1 MLEKVCSGF
10 GCGSLGIAPVP
21 ASFSDLAE
29 TSTHHQSSSFSAE
42 SIITQVDKEQVSAM
56 AAEWP
61 TKKALSGDTSPGD
74 RIPKGSQPLYSRFS
88 VIGPQ
93 TATSAVQTT
102 GVDTDRKKRSC
113 ESCRRR
119 KIKCDRENPCGQC
132 TSSFHGMGPPF
143 MAKMKFETDLVRL
156 PLLEGS

>member
-1 MLEKVCSGF
+1 MWTF
-10 GCGSLGIAPVP
+10 GDRPRVP
-21 ASFSDLAE
+21 DSFSDLAE
-29 TSTHHQSSSFSAE
+29 TSTLSSIFFLRRKYHHSSRQAAIS
-42 SIITQVDKEQVSAM
+42 VM
-56 AAEWP
+56 AAECS
-61 TKKALSGDTSPGD
+61 TKNAFSGDSTTGN
-74 RIPKGSQPLYSRFS
+74 RTRKGSQALYSRFS

-93 TATSAVQTT
+93 TATSAAQTT
-102 GVDTDRKKRSC
+102 GVDTDREKRSC

-119 KIKCDRENPCGQC
+119 KIKCDRRNPCGQC